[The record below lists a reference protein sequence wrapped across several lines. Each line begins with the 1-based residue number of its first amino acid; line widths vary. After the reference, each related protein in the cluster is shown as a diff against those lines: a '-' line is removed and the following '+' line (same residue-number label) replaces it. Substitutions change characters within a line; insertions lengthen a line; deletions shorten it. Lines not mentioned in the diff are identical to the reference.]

1 VEIIPDFWLLWTI
14 IAFMMVLAVVV
25 EVRRRLEIRAAR
37 RTKR

>member
-1 VEIIPDFWLLWTI
+1 MEIIPDFWVLWAI

-37 RTKR
+37 KMKR